1 MAALLPLEDCVIVSA
16 VRIPIGKF
24 GGSLRDFKVYDLG
37 SLAIKAATKRAEL
50 VPEMVDEVIIS
61 HTRQDGTG
69 TNPART
75 AMLKAGMPLRTPAH
89 TVNKVCAAGL
99 KAVQLATHALRVGDA
114 EIVVVGGMESM
125 SNIPH
130 LLRGARWKGFRL
142 QDIVVEDGFLYLVD
156 PICGLGPGGAAER
169 AVERHKVSRE
179 VQDMIG
185 YLSHMRAAQA
195 WDDGIFDDEVVP
207 IEIPPS
213 REREASVFSKDECF
227 RRDVSLDTMKT
238 LPPAFRKDGSVT
250 AGNSSGITD
259 GAGAMVM
266 MTRERAAALGKNPI
280 ASIVSYSFVGV
291 EPADFP
297 DGPAAGIPVALEKA
311 NLTKEDITWFEVN
324 EAFAVVVAITEK
336 LLGIDHCKMNP
347 HGGGISL
354 GHPTGYTGARL
365 AIHLS
370 NILGK
375 GELGVA
381 SACGGG
387 GLAGTLVV
395 KGEKN

>member
-24 GGSLRDFKVYDLG
+24 GGSLRDLKVYDLG
-37 SLAIKAATKRAEL
+37 SLAIKAAIDRAGIDPR
-50 VPEMVDEVIIS
+50 VVDEVIMS

-75 AMLKAGMPLRTPAH
+75 AVLKAGMPVGTPAH

-99 KAVQLATHALRVGDA
+99 KAIQLATHALRIGDA

-156 PICGLGPGGAAER
+156 PICGLGPGGVAER
-169 AVERHKVSRE
+169 AVERHAVLRDE
-179 VQDMIG
+179 QDMIS
-185 YLSHMRAAQA
+185 YLSHVRAAKA
-195 WDDGIFDDEVVP
+195 WDDGIYDNEVVP
-207 IEIPPS
+207 IEIPAS
-213 REREASVFSKDECF
+213 KEKEAVIFSKDECF
-227 RRDVSLDTMKT
+227 RADASLEKMKK
-238 LPPAFRKDGSVT
+238 LPPAFKKDGSVT

-266 MTRERAAALGKNPI
+266 MTREKAVALGKKPV
-280 ASIVSYSFVGV
+280 ASIVAYSFVGV
-291 EPADFP
+291 DPADFP
-297 DGPAAGIPVALEKA
+297 EGPAAGIPVALQRAK
-311 NLTKEDITWFEVN
+311 LSKDDITWFEVN

-336 LLGIDHCKMNP
+336 LLGIDHRKMNP

-370 NILGK
+370 NVLK
-375 GELGVA
+375 EGELGVA

-387 GLAGTLVV
+387 GLAGTVIV
-395 KGEKN
+395 KGEKG

>member
-1 MAALLPLEDCVIVSA
+1 MTALLPLEDCVIVSG

-37 SLAIKAATKRAEL
+37 SFAVKAAIDRAGIDPEL
-50 VPEMVDEVIIS
+50 VDEVIMS

-75 AMLKAGMPLRTPAH
+75 AMLKAGMPIQTPAH

-169 AVERHKVSRE
+169 AVERHKVSRDE
-179 VQDMIG
+179 QDMIS
-185 YLSHMRAAQA
+185 YLSHVRAAKA

-207 IEIPPS
+207 IEIPAS
-213 REREASVFSKDECF
+213 KEREAVTFSKDECF
-227 RRDVSLDTMKT
+227 RGDVSLEKMKK
-238 LPPAFRKDGSVT
+238 LVPAFKKDGSVT
-250 AGNSSGITD
+250 PGNSSAITD

-266 MTRERAAALGKNPI
+266 MTREKAAALGKKPM
-280 ASIVSYSFVGV
+280 ASIVAYSFTGV

-297 DGPAAGIPVALEKA
+297 DGPAAGIPVALDKA
-311 NLTKEDITWFEVN
+311 NLTKDDITWFEVN

-336 LLGIDHCKMNP
+336 ILGIDHSKMNP

-365 AIHLS
+365 VIHLS

-375 GELGVA
+375 GEFGVA

-387 GLAGTLVV
+387 GLAGTLILR
-395 KGEKN
+395 GEKE